1 MTIPRRPL
9 ANACTSLVLL
19 ASLLAS
25 TPPAHAAEDKHVS
38 GVRQASVLTRAL
50 AYDRNM
56 KDRAGEAVVVGIVY
70 RASNSTSEGLANELL
85 AAFRQLEK
93 FAVHGL
99 PFRAVRVAY
108 EGVPN
113 LREAVR
119 DQGIDALYICN
130 GMDNDIEAIAALA
143 EDRKVLTF
151 ASKEDQIGRGLA
163 VGVFDVDGKPTI
175 SLNLGA
181 SQREGAAFS
190 SDFTRLSKVV
200 N

>member
-1 MTIPRRPL
+1 M
-9 ANACTSLVLL
+9 SLTASALL
-19 ASLLAS
+19 GV
-25 TPPAHAAEDKHVS
+25 AHSAFAAEEKFVA
-38 GVRQASVLTRAL
+38 GVRQASILTRAL

-70 RASNSTSEGLANELL
+70 KAGNNTSEGLANELL

-99 PFRAVRVAY
+99 PFKAVRVAY
-108 EGVPN
+108 EGVPA
-113 LREAVR
+113 LADATRAG
-119 DQGIDALYICN
+119 GIDAVYICP
-130 GMDNDIEAIAALA
+130 GMDNDIAAIAALA
-143 EDRKVLTF
+143 EERKMLTF
-151 ASKEDQIGRGLA
+151 ASREDQIKRGLA
-163 VGVFDVDGKPTI
+163 VGVFEQDGKPAI

-190 SDFTRLSKVV
+190 SDLVRLSKVV